1 VSEVDAALKE
11 LSRSDDGHGRIP
23 SLPACS
29 CAGVRLF
36 STEPFGAA

>member
-1 VSEVDAALKE
+1 VDAALEE
-11 LSRSDDGHGRIP
+11 LSRCDDGHGRVP
-23 SLPACS
+23 SLPARA